1 MPDSADIDDTDNS
14 KDSKTVTVPKI
25 AKRSLWLMGLSI
37 ILVLY
42 VHTSLAPALTEM
54 VEFFDTDY
62 AVVSWV
68 LTAYMVAGAASTIVI
83 GKLADMYGAK
93 RMLLLVFLCYTV
105 GTALAGFS
113 QEIYTLLVLRVLQG
127 IAVALVPICVRIA
140 RELYPIEKFP
150 MAQGVILS
158 MYQAGSAIG
167 LVLGAAVVY
176 FGGWQSVFFT
186 ATPFAILFFFLLW
199 KLIPNIPSHTPRT
212 ESKHQGKIIDIPGII
227 TLILAVSTFMLS
239 ITFLGGSAETISLF
253 WIFLVI
259 GIVSLVAFL
268 FIEKKSEAP
277 LIDLKLAFH
286 KIIRVGNVIFLML
299 GVVQYI
305 IFSTVP
311 TFAQT
316 QQPYGLGIDT
326 LYVGLLQLPQAI
338 VFVVLGPIA
347 GILAIKYGNLKFII
361 PGSIVLTVGLFL
373 VLFYHSTS
381 AEVASTLILFAVGG
395 SFLSLSANIIIYF
408 TPREA
413 TGVVSATYSTMR
425 IIGGAI
431 GPVIAGVFLS
441 VFTVEI
447 QDPLHA
453 GEMLAIPD
461 ATAFNITFLV
471 GALASLAMIP
481 MMVIMRRR
489 AISMGMPP
497 NK

>member
-1 MPDSADIDDTDNS
+1 MCNSIEYID
-14 KDSKTVTVPKI
+14 KVAFV
-25 AKRSLWLMGLSI
+25 ASLI
-37 ILVLY
+37 
-42 VHTSLAPALTEM
+42 
-54 VEFFDTDY
+54 
-62 AVVSWV
+62 
-68 LTAYMVAGAASTIVI
+68 
-83 GKLADMYGAK
+83 
-93 RMLLLVFLCYTV
+93 
-105 GTALAGFS
+105 
-113 QEIYTLLVLRVLQG
+113 
-127 IAVALVPICVRIA
+127 
-140 RELYPIEKFP
+140 
-150 MAQGVILS
+150 
-158 MYQAGSAIG
+158 
-167 LVLGAAVVY
+167 
-176 FGGWQSVFFT
+176 
-186 ATPFAILFFFLLW
+186 
-199 KLIPNIPSHTPRT
+199 
-212 ESKHQGKIIDIPGII
+212 
-227 TLILAVSTFMLS
+227 
-239 ITFLGGSAETISLF
+239 
-253 WIFLVI
+253 
-259 GIVSLVAFL
+259 AFL
-268 FIEKKSEAP
+268 FIEKRSEAP

-286 KIIRVGNVIFLML
+286 KIIRVGNVTFLML

-305 IFSTVP
+305 IFSTIP